1 MIDSAA
7 ISHIFGL
14 IAVFIVLMGI
24 GYKMHKKKIKFS
36 IKLFAELIMA
46 YLSGMIIYP
55 GIQFM
60 GYPFSL
66 DAACSQIMPYKTYL
80 GLAGVV
86 LVFAG
91 FYMITELIINK
102 RR

>member
-1 MIDSAA
+1 MDSAA

-14 IAVFIVLMGI
+14 VSVFIILISI
-24 GYKMHKKKIKFS
+24 GYKLYKKKIKFS
-36 IKLFAELIMA
+36 IKLFAELILA

-60 GYPFSL
+60 GYPFNL
-66 DAACSQIMPYKTYL
+66 DATCLQIMPNKTYL

-91 FYMITELIINK
+91 FYMIIELVVNK
-102 RR
+102 KR

>member
-1 MIDSAA
+1 MMDSAA

-14 IAVFIVLMGI
+14 VSVFIVLI
-24 GYKMHKKKIKFS
+24 TIIYKLVKKKIKFS
-36 IKLFAELIMA
+36 IRLFAELILV

-60 GYPFSL
+60 SYPFNL
-66 DAACSQIMPYKTYL
+66 DKACSQIIPHKTYL

-91 FYMITELIINK
+91 FYMVVELIL
-102 RR
+102 RRKK